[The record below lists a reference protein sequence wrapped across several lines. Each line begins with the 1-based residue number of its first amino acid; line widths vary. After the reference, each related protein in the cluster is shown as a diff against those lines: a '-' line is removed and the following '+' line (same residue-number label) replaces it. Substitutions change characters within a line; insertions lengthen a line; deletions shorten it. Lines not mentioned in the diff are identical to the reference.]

1 MYFCDTGSLFIVSM
15 VFSIITSTTKTTKL
29 NFVSMCAFQMM
40 KTFILNLCV
49 LPLIVLAQIDE
60 HGLPQMLQDCYSGKP
75 SITSKEDTAENCL
88 ETYLTHLFGNK
99 SSYHGLDRNAL
110 NWVDSLGQRLS
121 VRLRIQSS
129 LIKRRRHLRIRKE
142 IRTLSERERNNFF
155 GALIALK
162 EDTVR

>member
-1 MYFCDTGSLFIVSM
+1 MYFCKNDSLSI
-15 VFSIITSTTKTTKL
+15 VFSIITSATKTIQL

-40 KTFILNLCV
+40 KTLILNLCV

-60 HGLPQMLQDCYSGKP
+60 NGLPQMLQDCYSGKP
-75 SITSKEDTAENCL
+75 SITSKENTAENCL

-110 NWVDSLGQRLS
+110 YWVDSLGQRLS
-121 VRLRIQSS
+121 VRLRRQSS
-129 LIKRRRHLRIRKE
+129 WIKRRRHLRIRKE

-155 GALIALK
+155 GALIGLK